1 MTTKTLNILLVISKM
16 GKGGAQRIVLDL
28 ANGLVARG
36 ENVDLLVFFRT
47 PQDAILLDMLDP
59 RVKLLNIFNILLDSD
74 HQSRTQKFISV
85 ILLPVFTLW
94 WVISGNLKKYH
105 IVHSHL
111 LLASLFSWFA
121 SVFQKV
127 RRWPQPK
134 YVETFH
140 GDLVA
145 LAKWEQI
152 FYFFLWKKR
161 DILVTEIRRKDYW
174 IVQSR
179 LPNVQVR
186 YIPFGIIPL
195 TPADAQETA
204 AFRKQYSIGEDV
216 PVILSIAR
224 LNNREKKISDL
235 VSVIDRF
242 RKMYPGEFVYMI
254 IGDGPDRTRVKNQ
267 VKSLGLEG
275 IVRFT
280 GYLDNISVP
289 CTVAKVFLV
298 TGIEDLVGIAG
309 LQAASMGLPI
319 VSYQLDPSWRNE
331 NPIFFNS
338 NSLPTLATEIKRL
351 LLDEQYYQE
360 ASANS
365 ISAVHSI
372 FSADQ
377 MLTSYLSLYE
387 ELAEGRCVRR
397 PVEIST

>member
-1 MTTKTLNILLVISKM
+1 MTTNALNVLLVISKM

-36 ENVDLLVFFRT
+36 ENVDLLVFYRT
-47 PQDAILLDMLDP
+47 PQDAILLDTLDP
-59 RVKLLNIFNILLDSD
+59 RVKLLNIFNIFLDSD

-121 SVFQKV
+121 SVFQNF

-161 DILVTEIRRKDYW
+161 DVLVTEIRRKDYW

-179 LPNVQVR
+179 LPHVQVR

-195 TPADAQETA
+195 TPADPQETA
-204 AFRKQYSIGEDV
+204 AFRKMYAIGEDV

-235 VSVIDRF
+235 VSVIDLF
-242 RKMYPGEFVYMI
+242 RQMYRGEFVYVI

-267 VKSLGLEG
+267 VKSLGLEK

-280 GYLDNISVP
+280 GYSDNIHVA
-289 CTVAKVFLV
+289 CTVARVFLV

-309 LQAASMGLPI
+309 LQAASVGLPI
-319 VSYQLDPSWRNE
+319 VSYQLDLAWRNE

-338 NSLPTLATEIKRL
+338 NSLSTLAAEIRKL
-351 LLDEQYYQE
+351 LLDENYCKQS
-360 ASANS
+360 SANS
-365 ISAVHSI
+365 ISAVQKI

-377 MLTSYLSLYE
+377 MITAYLRLYE
-387 ELAEGRCVRR
+387 ELAQDDFVRQ
-397 PVEIST
+397 PAQISS